1 MNKLLLESIDN
12 ESRKGAINFLK
23 ANFNR
28 CFPLE
33 DQNLSP
39 AEKEAKA
46 KQYEENI
53 ELTYAEPWNI
63 ERACN
68 WTKALIQGCVRILK
82 TECNDE
88 SARPANERMI
98 GQMHK
103 LYFAAMMYRQ
113 KQVWDGVRKE
123 DIMSKDMNGWS
134 FYKLS
139 SVVMPHYDEFL
150 RIYNEGYGEV
160 WPGKEAFRAGAIQ
173 RRREKEAADAA
184 RKEEIEAKIA
194 RGEELT
200 AEEQNFMNV
209 MRARAEREAARAVD
223 QAGEVEEEG
232 NEQAEDNPWT
242 ATDWQGHKPYMGN
255 LFKVGDNGYYAVRIT
270 QKSQA
275 STWYYWGWPNCPF
288 AGQTGARWCIC
299 GPGTHFGGYGI
310 GTRCVAYF
318 IFKEGFQNLDRPM
331 RSATAPNDEWG
342 KSLMCLMVDED
353 TKPEND
359 CVRNLTSRYNH
370 YGPGE
375 ARHWGEGPQYGDGFL
390 GRKVDALCTVLGI
403 TKQQFFELFPF
414 KTDDNIDISDVM
426 KKIVKGEFVDN
437 RKFNFSATT
446 IPEYGKFYKVYD
458 RNNRVS
464 SIFKDGRFIIPWCR
478 DISWEN
484 KNNFFWIQGIKNNK
498 RQFFDINGHQLLS
511 DPIPENYTW
520 HVNQN
525 NILCLC
531 DENKYSFYNLR
542 TRRWIT
548 PTPIVGE
555 IKYGTERQFPY
566 LNMKNEETGA
576 FEYKY
581 YDSKSHKLVPV
592 PLGFNLTNPIYVINK
607 SFVIDDAVNA
617 YCRKTGEKFDFSDDV
632 GTYYI
637 NSRLSNE
644 FFGVEK
650 HYITADGKEV
660 RLPSDETV
668 EKTVTIGKKKI
679 TVTYERTR
687 VNGDNCYM
695 YRFYNTLG
703 EKVYETVAIMERVHR
718 GPDGTMTLTHKK
730 PNDNTLYY
738 TAVTLDGEVTS
749 KTLENTSIL
758 ESPNDGNDF
767 FFFTND
773 GKIYG
778 KNLEVIYDVGTPI
791 RSVRNVSVVDPK
803 YGWYRIGVTDT
814 DYNNK
819 YYMLNIN
826 VKKAIPLDSFES
838 KYIPMGF
845 GYIFLPGKHLTDRA
859 KLVDDEGRIVFD
871 DVYKFVTGFGTDGVA
886 SFKKR
891 NRMLY
896 VNIDNEMSDTMDEL
910 VESMERRR
918 IGKILTEGTEVQQKL
933 DWLDV
938 AAYFC

>member
-33 DQNLSP
+33 DQKLSP
-39 AEKEAKA
+39 EEKDAKA

-68 WTKALIQGCVRILK
+68 WTKALLQGCVRILK

-139 SVVMPHYDEFL
+139 SVVMPHYDEFV
-150 RIYNEGYGEV
+150 RIYNEGYGDV
-160 WPGKEAFRAGAIQ
+160 WPGKEAFREGAIQ

-200 AEEQNFMNV
+200 AEEQNFMAV

-223 QAGEVEEEG
+223 QAAEVEEE
-232 NEQAEDNPWT
+232 NNQVEENPWSQT
-242 ATDWQGHKPYMGN
+242 NWDGHKPFMGN
-255 LFKVGDNGYYAVRIT
+255 IFKVGNDGYYAVKIT

-275 STWYYWGWPNCPF
+275 STWYYWGWPDCPF
-288 AGQTGARWCIC
+288 AGQIGARWCIC

-310 GTRCVAYF
+310 GTRCIAYF
-318 IFKEGFQNLDRPM
+318 IFKEGFQNLTRPM
-331 RSATAPNDEWG
+331 TSASAPNDEWG
-342 KSLMCLMVDED
+342 RSLMCLMVDED

-359 CVRNLTSRYNH
+359 FVRNLTSRYNH
-370 YGPGE
+370 YGPGT
-375 ARHWGEGPQYGDGFL
+375 AREWGDGPEYGDSFL
-390 GRKVDALCTVLGI
+390 RKRVDALCTVLGI
-403 TKQQFFELFPF
+403 TKDQFFELFPF
-414 KTDDNIDISDVM
+414 KNDDDIDIADVM
-426 KKIVKGEFVDN
+426 KKIVKGDFYDS
-437 RKFNFSATT
+437 RKFNFSATS

-458 RNNRVS
+458 RSNRIS
-464 SIFKDGRFIIPWCR
+464 SIFKDGRFIIPWCQ
-478 DISWEN
+478 DLSWEN
-484 KNNFFWIQGIKNNK
+484 KNNFMWIQGVKNGK
-498 RQFFDINGHQLLS
+498 RQFFDIDGHQLLS
-511 DPIPENYTW
+511 DPIPENYSYN
-520 HVNQN
+520 VNPN
-525 NILCLC
+525 HILCIFN
-531 DENKYSFYNLR
+531 DDKYSYYNLK

-555 IKYGTERQFPY
+555 IKYNTEKQFPY
-566 LNMKNEETGA
+566 LNVKNEETGE

-592 PLGFNLTNPIYVINK
+592 PLGFNVDNPIYAINK

-617 YCRKTGEKFDFSDDV
+617 YCRKTGEKFDFSNDIRQ
-632 GTYYI
+632 YYI
-637 NSRLSNE
+637 NSSLSNE
-644 FFGVEK
+644 FFGGEK

-660 RLPSDETV
+660 RIPANESV
-668 EKTVTIGKKKI
+668 EKTSTVGKKKI
-679 TVTYERTR
+679 TVTYERDEAH
-687 VNGDNCYM
+687 GYI
-695 YRFYNTLG
+695 YRFYNTDG
-703 EKVYETVAIMERVHR
+703 EKIYETDAVMERVHTS
-718 GPDGTMTLTHKK
+718 PDGTLTLTHKK
-730 PNDNTLYY
+730 LDNETLYY
-738 TAVTLDGEVTS
+738 VAVTVDGEVTTKS
-749 KTLENTSIL
+749 LENTSIL
-758 ESPNDGNDF
+758 ENVDNGYDF
-767 FFFTND
+767 FFFTKD

-778 KNLEVIYDVGTPI
+778 KNLELIYDLGTQV
-791 RSVRNVSVVDPK
+791 RSVRNVSVADPK
-803 YGWYRIGVTDT
+803 YGWYRIGVTDN
-814 DYNNK
+814 DYNRL
-819 YYMLNIN
+819 YWMLNVN
-826 VKKAIPLDSFES
+826 VKKAIPLES
-838 KYIPMGF
+838 AESTYIPMGF
-845 GYIFLPGKHLTDRA
+845 GYIFLPGKRLSDRA

-918 IGKILTEGTEVQQKL
+918 IGKILTEGTEVKQKL
-933 DWLDV
+933 DWLDI

>member
-33 DQNLSP
+33 DQKLSQE
-39 AEKEAKA
+39 EKEAKA

-98 GQMHK
+98 SQMHK

-150 RIYNEGYGEV
+150 RIYNEGYGDV

-173 RRREKEAADAA
+173 RRQEKEAADAA

-200 AEEQNFMNV
+200 AEEQNFLNV

-223 QAGEVEEEG
+223 QAGEVEEEEHG
-232 NEQAEDNPWT
+232 QLEEHPWT
-242 ATDWQGHKPYMGN
+242 ATDWHGHKPFMGN
-255 LFKVGDNGYYAVRIT
+255 IFKVGNNGYYAVKIT

-275 STWYYWGWPNCPF
+275 NTWYYWGWPNCPF
-288 AGQTGARWCIC
+288 AGQIGARWCIC

-318 IFKEGFQNLDRPM
+318 IFKEGFQNLERPM
-331 RSATAPNDEWG
+331 TSASAPNDEWG
-342 KSLMCLMVDED
+342 RSLMCLMVDSD
-353 TKPEND
+353 TGPNNEY
-359 CVRNLTSRYNH
+359 VENLTSRYNH

-375 ARHWGEGPQYGDGFL
+375 ARHWGEGPQYGDDFL
-390 GRKVDALCTVLGI
+390 RKKVDALCTILGI
-403 TKQQFFELFPF
+403 TKEQFFELFPF
-414 KTDDNIDISDVM
+414 KNDDDIDFADVM
-426 KKIVKGEFVDN
+426 KKIVKGDFTDN
-437 RKFNFSATT
+437 RKFNFSVTT
-446 IPEYGKFYKVYD
+446 GEYGKFYKVFD
-458 RNNRVS
+458 RGNRVS
-464 SIFKDGRFIIPWCR
+464 SIFKDGRFIIPWCS
-478 DISWEN
+478 DISFEN
-484 KNNFFWIQGIKNNK
+484 KNHFMWIQGIKNGK
-498 RQFFDINGHQLLS
+498 RQFFDIDGHPLLS
-511 DPIPENYTW
+511 APIPESYSWKVTTN
-520 HVNQN
+520 H
-525 NILCLC
+525 ILCLT
-531 DENKYSFYNLR
+531 DNNKYSFYNLR
-542 TRRWIT
+542 TRRWLT

-566 LNMKNEETGA
+566 LNMKNEETGE

-592 PLGFNLTNPIYVINK
+592 PLGFNLNNPIAAMNK
-607 SFVIDDAVNA
+607 NFVVDDEVNV
-617 YCRKTGEKFDFSDDV
+617 YCRKTGEKFDFSDEV
-632 GTYYI
+632 RTYYI
-637 NSRLSNE
+637 TNCLSNE
-644 FFGVEK
+644 FFGVDK
-650 HYITADGKEV
+650 HYITADGKEI

-668 EKTVTIGKKKI
+668 ERTSVSGKKRI
-679 TVTYERTR
+679 TMTYERTR
-687 VNGDNCYM
+687 VNGDTCYM
-695 YRFYNTLG
+695 YRFYDADG
-703 EKVYETVAIMERVHR
+703 EKLYETPAHSERTHI
-718 GPDGTMTLTHKK
+718 GLDGTLALIHKK
-730 PNDNTLYY
+730 PNDETLYY
-738 TAVTLDGEVTS
+738 VSVTINSEVTTKS
-749 KTLENTSIL
+749 AEGISIF
-758 ESPNDGNDF
+758 ESINDVPDPL
-767 FFFTND
+767 FFTND

-778 KNLEVIYDVGTPI
+778 KNLELIYDLEIPL
-791 RSVRNVSVVDPK
+791 RSVRNVSVADSK
-803 YGWYRIGVTDT
+803 YGWYRVGVTDT
-814 DYNNK
+814 DYNK
-819 YYMLNIN
+819 RYWMLNVN
-826 VKKAIPLDSFES
+826 AKKAIPLADAES

-845 GYIFLPGKHLTDRA
+845 GYIFLPGKKLTDRA
-859 KLVDDEGRIVFD
+859 RLVDDEGRIVFD
-871 DVYKFVTGFGTDGVA
+871 DVYRFASGFGTDGVA

-891 NRMLY
+891 NRVLY
-896 VNIDNEMSDTMDEL
+896 VNIDNEMSDTIDEL

-918 IGKILTEGTEVQQKL
+918 MGKILTEGTEVQQKL
-933 DWLDV
+933 DWLDI